1 MDQPPALTKPGGR
14 PCAATAEPYAT
25 IPVSNLEHAKRF
37 YGQTLGMRTEMAT
50 EGGVMYASG
59 GTQFFV
65 YSSSHKAAGHTQMSW
80 HVDDIKAEVAALKA
94 KGIEFEEYD
103 LPGIKAVGGIA
114 QSGRGV
120 WSAWFR
126 DPDGNLLGLTQI
138 G

>member
-1 MDQPPALTKPGGR
+1 MLSDSRTY
-14 PCAATAEPYAT
+14 TT
-25 IPVSNLEHAKRF
+25 IPVSDLERAKRF
-37 YGQTLGMRTEMAT
+37 YALILGMRAEMVT

-65 YSSSHKAAGHTQMSW
+65 YPSSHKAAGHTQMSW
-80 HVDDIKAEVAALKA
+80 HVDDIKAAVAELKA

-103 LPGIKAVGGIA
+103 LPGIKTVGGIA
-114 QSGRGV
+114 QSGPAV
-120 WSAWFR
+120 WTAWFR